1 MKKLKESIVISA
13 MNKKTV
19 YHKVYVCEICGMS
32 YQDKELIQ
40 KCPICGKDMCVI
52 CEKEPHL
59 FDEDILVIDDKFK
72 SLTLRST
79 CTPYKYLKVCKSCFK
94 RLRSDAEQY
103 LADTQVIVARF
114 NQDIANLTK
123 KFIEEHKEPKDEIRN
138 N

>member
-1 MKKLKESIVISA
+1 MKTKAIKEVIP
-13 MNKKTV
+13 KHTV
-19 YHKVYVCEICGMS
+19 EKEVYVCEICGMS

-59 FDEDILVIDDKFK
+59 FDENILVIEDKFK
-72 SLTLRST
+72 SLTFRST
-79 CTPYKYLKVCKSCFK
+79 YTLYKYPKVCKSCFK

-123 KFIEEHKEPKDEIRN
+123 KFIEEHKELKR
-138 N
+138 